1 VLVLTRKVNQSIVI
15 GDDIEVVVLEVR
27 GEQIRLGIKAPRD
40 VVVHRKEIYEQIQE
54 ENQAASTV
62 KPEDVPE
69 V

>member
-1 VLVLTRKVNQSIVI
+1 MLVLTRKVNQSIVI